1 MLSDE
6 RLRGTVLAVDD
17 DIDILRMLNRYFA
30 ARLPTFNLITAE
42 SGAGALQRLT
52 NNPDL
57 ILLDVNLPDTDG
69 FSLAERIR
77 AITSVPIIFLTA
89 RVTDEDKVRGLGAG
103 GDDYVTKPF
112 SLAELGARIKA
123 HFRRE
128 SQPQKRARMAIFDQ
142 ILIDYRAKQVSI
154 GDQVLSL
161 EKKQYQLVELLSL
174 NPGQVF
180 SREQLYEKI
189 WGYDALGDDRVI
201 TEHIRRI
208 RLLFDRYQVTS
219 PIETVWGVGYKWTS

>member
-77 AITSVPIIFLTA
+77 AITLVPIIFLTA
-89 RVTDEDKVRGLGAG
+89 RVSDEDKVRGLG

>member
-42 SGAGALQRLT
+42 SGAGAVQRLT

-128 SQPQKRARMAIFDQ
+128 S
-142 ILIDYRAKQVSI
+142 
-154 GDQVLSL
+154 
-161 EKKQYQLVELLSL
+161 
-174 NPGQVF
+174 
-180 SREQLYEKI
+180 
-189 WGYDALGDDRVI
+189 
-201 TEHIRRI
+201 
-208 RLLFDRYQVTS
+208 
-219 PIETVWGVGYKWTS
+219 